1 MRVVSEAGEYDVVV
15 VGLGPAGASAAAA
28 AAAGGVRVLAV
39 DRKPTAGVP
48 VQCAE
53 FVPSLIGVDRGVLG
67 DATRQPIS
75 AMQTFLGEEPPAHQP
90 RFPGWMIDRAV
101 FDTALVKNAQRA
113 GAVCRFGSIVRSI
126 SAAGVVL
133 ASGDRL
139 RPRVLIGADG
149 PHSIVGRSIGQMNR
163 ALVETRQITVPL
175 LQPHAA
181 TDIFLSPTSVGG
193 YAWMFPKYDVA
204 HVGAGVAQQFK
215 ARLKS
220 IVADLHR
227 RLVAEGRA
235 GSDVHVATGGAIP
248 VGGMLNPIG
257 CIGDTLVVLAG
268 DAAGL
273 ANPVS
278 GAGIH
283 AAVVSGRLA
292 GAAAVRR
299 LTGRADAGPDYRDEL
314 ADCFGASLDRAL
326 ARRSR
331 LLATYQDGG
340 QPRPSDLRRA
350 WIAFDEYWN
359 AA

>member
-1 MRVVSEAGEYDVVV
+1 VSEAREYDVVI
-15 VGLGPAGASAAAA
+15 VGLGPAGASAAATA
-28 AAAGGVRVLAV
+28 AVGGARVLAV
-39 DRKPTAGVP
+39 DRKVSAGEP

-53 FVPSLIGVDRGVLG
+53 FVPSLIDVDRGVLG
-67 DATRQPIS
+67 EATRQPIS
-75 AMQTFLGEEPPAHQP
+75 AMQTFVEEAPAAHQP
-90 RFPGWMIDRAV
+90 RFPGWMIDRAA
-101 FDTALVKNAQRA
+101 FDGALVRMARRA
-113 GAVCRFGSIVRSI
+113 GAVCRFGSVVRSI

-149 PHSIVGRSIGQMNR
+149 PRSIIGRSIGRVNR

-175 LQPHAA
+175 LRPHAA
-181 TDIFLSPTSVGG
+181 TDIFLSSTAVGG
-193 YAWMFPKYDVA
+193 YAWMFPKRDVA
-204 HVGAGVAQQFK
+204 HVGAGLAPPLR

-220 IVADLHR
+220 VVADLHR
-227 RLVAEGRA
+227 RLVAEGRT
-235 GSDVHVATGGAIP
+235 GKDVLATTGGAIP
-248 VGGMLNPIG
+248 VGGMLDPVG
-257 CIGDTLVVLAG
+257 CVGDTLVALAG

-292 GAAAVRR
+292 GAAAVRW
-299 LTGRADAGPDYRDEL
+299 LAGRADAGSDYRDEL
-314 ADCFGASLDRAL
+314 AECFGASLDRAL

-331 LLATYQDGG
+331 LLATYHNGG
-340 QPRPSDLRRA
+340 QPRPSDLKRG